1 MTERFDLPAMVNH
14 ENVQAILEQGLSVLG
29 KLSDGD
35 RFSVDCSNLTH
46 FDSSALSLVMG
57 LVREAQKKS
66 ATVTLEKFPEKL
78 ASLAQVYGVAEL
90 VVA

>member
-1 MTERFDLPAMVNH
+1 MTQRFDLPAVVDH

-29 KLSDGD
+29 KLSAGD
-35 RFSVDCSNLTH
+35 RLSVDCSNLTH

-57 LVREAQKKS
+57 LIREAQGKS
-66 ATVTLEKFPEKL
+66 VSITVEKLPEKL